1 MASDSTT
8 RLLQILR
15 TTEALIKYY
24 EGHPDSAEVLAELK
38 KHLRRTIEELAMI
51 DSAEKA
57 AESQEEDFPEMFDI
71 SADIH
76 RTR

>member
-24 EGHPDSAEVLAELK
+24 EGHPDSAAVLADLK

-51 DSAEKA
+51 DA
-57 AESQEEDFPEMFDI
+57 AENAADRQQADFLETLD
-71 SADIH
+71 SKDIH
-76 RTR
+76 RSH

>member
-1 MASDSTT
+1 MTTSDSTT

-24 EGHPDSAEVLAELK
+24 EGHPDSAAVIGELK

-51 DSAEKA
+51 EA
-57 AESQEEDFPEMFDI
+57 AERGDAEVPE
-71 SADIH
+71 
-76 RTR
+76 TRDGVDMERKR

>member
-24 EGHPDSAEVLAELK
+24 EGHPDSAAVIAELK
-38 KHLRRTIEELAMI
+38 RHLRRTIEELAMI
-51 DSAEKA
+51 EAAEKA
-57 AESQEEDFPEMFDI
+57 AERQEADFPEILDI
-71 SADIH
+71 SEDIH
-76 RTR
+76 RSR

>member
-24 EGHPDSAEVLAELK
+24 EGHPDSAAVLVDLK

-51 DSAEKA
+51 DA
-57 AESQEEDFPEMFDI
+57 AERAGERQETDFPETLD
-71 SADIH
+71 SEDIH
-76 RTR
+76 RSH